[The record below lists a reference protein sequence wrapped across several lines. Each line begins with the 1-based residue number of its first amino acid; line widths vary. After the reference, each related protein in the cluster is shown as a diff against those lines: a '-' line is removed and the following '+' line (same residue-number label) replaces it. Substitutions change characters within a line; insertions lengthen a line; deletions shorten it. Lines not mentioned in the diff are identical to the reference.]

1 MAKKKRKS
9 LSQDLVE
16 LAVAGAIAGPAIQ
29 VVGASGI
36 PAPLARGT
44 SSLIGVGLL
53 QGAVKI
59 GEKQAKKKDINDI
72 F

>member
-9 LSQDLVE
+9 LSQDLVD
-16 LAVAGAIAGPAIQ
+16 LTVAAAIAGPAIQ

-53 QGAVKI
+53 SGA
-59 GEKQAKKKDINDI
+59 ADIAQKRSRRL